1 MKEEDTRMKQK
12 GERIVSIILT
22 VALFILSFP
31 IVVRAE
37 GEAIKEGTIA
47 SFVPLEESIKTQIV
61 EQGTTLEDIILPDTI
76 TAYVY
81 QAKQQE
87 DAQAKQE
94 LHTVETALS
103 VNWNSD
109 PSYDPAISKEYHFT
123 PVIDKDL
130 LTTDVEL
137 PLITVKVKDTEPQKG
152 NTLTSEN
159 VAKTKNVV
167 VNTVVPNVE
176 RNYIFANGLPLII
189 TGENDTSTT
198 IYVDYNHSG
207 SVDAGDKSLHE
218 IDPSL
223 PEDEADLSMYW
234 IYGGGYY
241 KAVTGDTSI
250 IMEGGKVLEIL
261 GGGFG
266 DSIEG
271 NTKVEMRGGV
281 LNTIYGGGSANNTVN
296 NTHIEMKGGTANY
309 ILGGGTLGAVKGN
322 TNITIESGANVEYTI
337 LGGGSNTM
345 IEGDTNIQI
354 EKVELNAH
362 VYGGGELRDSS
373 VKGNTNV
380 IVKNSKINK
389 NVYGGGRNGS
399 VVNDTNVEIH
409 NSEVKGSVYGGGE
422 VRSIV
427 NGKTNVLIDGNSSI
441 NVVYGGSYDG
451 DVEETLITLK
461 QGNVGSI
468 YGGSNKGNVE
478 KSNIDIQGGNVSGSV
493 YGGNLNTT
501 NTIGETNIK
510 IVNAV
515 VSESVYGS
523 TENGNISTIHGAKLT
538 VGGSTTIGGHKY
550 GIQMNSPFVLNGFDS
565 FEIEPDLTGSVSV
578 YLPSDYGNSGV
589 IATNAVDSDAAKI
602 NLIGAGAKNVIP
614 YFDETTKEIKV
625 GIEPKLALEEF
636 QRTDAGVAQFT
647 LTSDVDGDVYYG
659 IVAPNEAEPSI
670 STMTFLGDIKA
681 GQAIP
686 KQISKLTNKAQ
697 VLWVFVKDGNGN
709 IGKVKYEIP
718 AILYVLTV
726 EDGTGAGSYEEGTE
740 VSISANPASAYMAFD
755 HWEGGENSIFLT
767 NRTESTTN
775 IKMPAKAI
783 TLKAIYKHVHHFHT
797 EWQSNEKEHWHTCV
811 WDDGAVS
818 DQEAHQFGDWIV
830 DEYPTLEKEGSKHR
844 SCGACG
850 YVERQSMEKL
860 TVIYAKRTLIDAVTK
875 IQVSGYF
882 SEDATLEVK
891 QGDILH
897 ASGSCAV
904 CDELRQK
911 PDIIFLYDISLKS
924 GSYQGEVEVSIPVG
938 EAYNAQEVEF
948 LHCNKNTL
956 ESITV
961 MVENGL
967 VKGSF
972 SSLSPYAIR
981 MIEKAPVEEQSEE
994 PIKKTAASP
1003 NENTA
1008 ILLWMLAASMM
1019 FFGGWTKQKKKEV
1032 K

>member
-250 IMEGGKVLEIL
+250 IMEGGKVANIL

-271 NTKVEMRGGV
+271 NTKVVMRYGV
-281 LNTIYGGGSANNTVN
+281 LNAIYGGGSVNNTVN

-309 ILGGGTLGAVKGN
+309 IFGGGSSGTVKGN

-337 LGGGSNTM
+337 LGGGSDTK
-345 IEGDTNIQI
+345 IEGNTNIQI
-354 EKVELNAH
+354 EKVELNAS
-362 VYGGGELRDSS
+362 VYGGGQFCDSS
-373 VKGNTNV
+373 VIGTTNV
-380 IVKNSKINK
+380 IVKNSKINGS
-389 NVYGGGRNGS
+389 VYGGGRDDS
-399 VVNDTNVEIH
+399 VVNDTNVEFY
-409 NSEVKGSVYGGGE
+409 NSKVIYSMYGGGE
-422 VRSIV
+422 EHSIV
-427 NGKTNVLIDGNSSI
+427 KGKTNVLIDGNSSI
-441 NVVYGGSYDG
+441 GAVYGGSYG
-451 DVEETLITLK
+451 GNVEETLITMK
-461 QGNVGSI
+461 QGNIWLI

-493 YGGNLNTT
+493 YGGNKNTT
-501 NTIGETNIK
+501 NTVGETNIK

-523 TENGNISTIHGAKLT
+523 TENENISTIHGAKLT

-647 LTSDVDGDVYYG
+647 LTSNVDGDVYYG

-670 STMTFLGDIKA
+670 STMTSLGDIKA

-740 VSISANPASAYMAFD
+740 VSISANPASAYMVFD
-755 HWEGGENSIFLT
+755 HWEGGEN
-767 NRTESTTN
+767 
-775 IKMPAKAI
+775 
-783 TLKAIYKHVHHFHT
+783 
-797 EWQSNEKEHWHTCV
+797 
-811 WDDGAVS
+811 
-818 DQEAHQFGDWIV
+818 
-830 DEYPTLEKEGSKHR
+830 
-844 SCGACG
+844 
-850 YVERQSMEKL
+850 
-860 TVIYAKRTLIDAVTK
+860 
-875 IQVSGYF
+875 
-882 SEDATLEVK
+882 
-891 QGDILH
+891 
-897 ASGSCAV
+897 
-904 CDELRQK
+904 
-911 PDIIFLYDISLKS
+911 
-924 GSYQGEVEVSIPVG
+924 
-938 EAYNAQEVEF
+938 
-948 LHCNKNTL
+948 
-956 ESITV
+956 
-961 MVENGL
+961 
-967 VKGSF
+967 
-972 SSLSPYAIR
+972 
-981 MIEKAPVEEQSEE
+981 
-994 PIKKTAASP
+994 
-1003 NENTA
+1003 
-1008 ILLWMLAASMM
+1008 
-1019 FFGGWTKQKKKEV
+1019 
-1032 K
+1032 